1 MTERLVVYTDGA
13 CSGNP
18 GPTGAGACLQYKNRR
33 LLLSRFLG
41 QGTNNI
47 GELAAVL
54 MALQAVRNKDTPVTV
69 YSDSTYVIGVLT
81 KNWKA
86 KENRELIAQILA
98 AMAQFRDLRFVKVL
112 GHSGEEGN
120 ELADK
125 LAREAI
131 ERRDGIRLRVD
142 LPERNP

>member
-1 MTERLVVYTDGA
+1 MPERLIIHTDGA

-18 GPTGAGACLQYKNRR
+18 GPAGAGACLQFGKTR

-47 GELAAVL
+47 GELSAVL
-54 MALQAVRNKDTPVTV
+54 LALQAVRNWDVPISLFT
-69 YSDSTYVIGVLT
+69 DSTYVIGVLT
-81 KNWKA
+81 RNWKA
-86 KENRELIAQILA
+86 KENKELIAQVKA
-98 AMAQFRDLRFVKVL
+98 TMAQFRDLTFVKVA
-112 GHSGEEGN
+112 GHSGH
-120 ELADK
+120 ELNDLVDR

-142 LPERNP
+142 LP